1 MWECEGFFW
10 GPLSFQG
17 VAKGDG
23 ISDPSGAL
31 SKGMLWLICAAVSA
45 EKVSIAEKAFSAT
58 VKSIFG
64 VLAFPRGKRKIK
76 YMSAWLGHSG
86 FTCATMPSPLEIFFY

>member
-1 MWECEGFFW
+1 MWKCEGFFW

-64 VLAFPRGKRKIK
+64 VLAFPRGKTQNQIHECL
-76 YMSAWLGHSG
+76 AG
-86 FTCATMPSPLEIFFY
+86 PLRFHMCNDAQSS